1 MVNIQTTRSAR
12 TSGSVWPGSRP
23 SLATLKNNR
32 ASHGKTA
39 KLNNLMAMCTR
50 LAHCKKHLPGVHSV
64 ELVVDLELVPEL
76 CS

>member
-1 MVNIQTTRSAR
+1 MVEIKTTRSAR
-12 TSGSVWPGSRP
+12 TSGCIWPGSRP
-23 SLATLKNNR
+23 SFATLKNSR
-32 ASHGKTA
+32 ARHGETA

-50 LAHCKKHLPGVHSV
+50 LAHCRKRLPGVHSV